1 VLLDNFETFC
11 LAFQN
16 EIYPQAFTQ
25 EPKLQQIST
34 GPTTDKTNQH
44 PYEYYIARVFC
55 FKSNALDLVLLTI
68 TPLGQVM

>member
-1 VLLDNFETFC
+1 MFC

-16 EIYPQAFTQ
+16 EIYPLAFTQ

-34 GPTTDKTNQH
+34 GPTTDRI
-44 PYEYYIARVFC
+44 YEQITLLMFF
-55 FKSNALDLVLLTI
+55 FKSNALDLVLSTI